1 MTDLRAWLASVDDL
15 GQLQRIAA
23 PVDCDEELGAIN
35 YLVASREGAPALLFE
50 NLAGHP
56 GWRAISNSL
65 GSSLDRL
72 ALTYGLEPGLRPL
85 ELIAQARQRVG
96 LRLPPVQVDAA
107 TAPVN
112 GQVLRGEDVDLTTV
126 PAPKF
131 WPLDGGRY
139 IGSGTIVIT
148 RHPET
153 GALNLGTYRQMLHGP
168 REVGLYISPGKD
180 GLQHLQA
187 AWRRREP
194 LPVAAVYGLHPLL
207 MVVGS
212 QSFGANTSEYDVAGG
227 IQGGPVEV
235 IEGEVTGLP
244 IPAAAEV
251 VVEGFVYPG
260 AERGEGPL
268 GEFTGYYGRPAG
280 AAPVIDVQALH
291 LRDQP
296 IVTAAMAAEYPV
308 CEQALFIALS
318 RAARL
323 WDDFDRLGVP
333 GVRGVYAHPAAA
345 AGFGLVAVSL
355 EQRHA
360 GHAAQVLALA
370 AQSPATAYYTKW
382 IIAVDED
389 VDPSDLNQVLW
400 AMCVRCHPPRDL
412 ELLRQTWSTP
422 LDPSQND
429 EADRPYGAKV
439 LINTCR
445 DQRPPGHTA
454 PRALLG
460 ERTYRRVASRWNE
473 LGLAGR
479 PPRPPALEPDRGA
492 VPTPTPAPAPT

>member
-1 MTDLRAWLASVDDL
+1 MTDLREWLASVEAL

-23 PVDCDEELGAIN
+23 PVDPDEELGAIN

-50 NLAGHP
+50 NPRGHP
-56 GWRAISNSL
+56 GCRVLSNSL

-72 ALTYGLEPGLRPL
+72 AVTYGLEPGLRPL
-85 ELIAQARQRVG
+85 ELIAAARERVG
-96 LRLPPVQVDAA
+96 RRQAPVEVDAA
-107 TAPVN
+107 AAPVN
-112 GQVLRGEDVDLTTV
+112 ATVRRGEDVDLTTL

-139 IGSGTIVIT
+139 IGTGTVVIT

-168 REVGLYISPGKD
+168 REVGLYVSPGKD

-187 AWRRREP
+187 AWRRGEP

-212 QSFGANTSEYDVAGG
+212 QSFGANTNEYDVAGG
-227 IQGGPVEV
+227 IQGAPVEV
-235 IEGEVTGLP
+235 VRGEVTGLP
-244 IPAAAEV
+244 IPAAAEI
-251 VVEGFVYPG
+251 VVEGFVRPG
-260 AERGEGPL
+260 DEHGEGPL

-280 AAPVIDVQALH
+280 AAPLIRVEALH
-291 LRDQP
+291 LRAQP
-296 IVTAAMAAEYPV
+296 ILTAAMAAEYPV

-323 WDDFDRLGVP
+323 WDDFDQLGVP
-333 GVRGVYAHPAAA
+333 GIRGVYAHPAAA
-345 AGFGLVAVSL
+345 SGFGLVVVSL
-355 EQRHA
+355 EQRYA
-360 GHAAQVLALA
+360 GHAAQALAFA

-382 IIAVDED
+382 IVAVDED

-400 AMCVRCHPPRDL
+400 AMCVRCHPMQDV
-412 ELLRQTWSTP
+412 EVLRQTWSTP

-429 EADRPYGAKV
+429 EALRPYGAKV
-439 LINTCR
+439 LVNACR
-445 DQRPPGHTA
+445 DQRLPGHTA
-454 PRALLG
+454 PRALIG
-460 ERTYRRVASRWNE
+460 ERTYRQVVERWDE
-473 LGLAGR
+473 LGLAGP
-479 PPRPPALEPDRGA
+479 PPRPPALEPDAASPGRA
-492 VPTPTPAPAPT
+492 AAPA